1 MTKTDL
7 INKICKLDTSWEDKR
22 GRLYYMCLDD
32 LKKLYARLLKNA
44 NNSRNVNNNVMAGFQ
59 TN

>member
-7 INKICKLDTSWEDKR
+7 INRICKLDSNWEGNR
-22 GRLYYMCLDD
+22 GRLYYMCLED
-32 LKKLYARLLKNA
+32 LKKLYVRLRNDR
-44 NNSRNVNNNVMAGFQ
+44 RNVDNNVMAGFQ

>member
-7 INKICKLDTSWEDKR
+7 INKICELDPSWEDKR

-32 LKKLYARLLKNA
+32 LKKLYVRLLKNA

>member
-7 INKICKLDTSWEDKR
+7 INRICRLDPSWKDKR
-22 GRLYYMCLDD
+22 GRLYYMCLED
-32 LKKLYARLLKNA
+32 LKKLYVRLRNDR
-44 NNSRNVNNNVMAGFQ
+44 RNVDNNVMAGFQ

>member
-7 INKICKLDTSWEDKR
+7 INRICKLDPEWEDKR

-32 LKKLYARLLKNA
+32 LKKLYVRLRNDR
-44 NNSRNVNNNVMAGFQ
+44 RNVDNNVMAGFQ